1 MRKLVKGGLC
11 VLALVCA
18 FGLGRGE
25 KAYTET
31 DLARAREEAY
41 NSGYHTGYEK
51 GLSAEQDALYE
62 EAFAAGRSE
71 GYDTGLAEGY
81 ETGLTEGVAQ
91 GSAQTEDAMRSA
103 AGDTY
108 QQGYDTGYEE
118 GYAQKEK
125 DEQAAR
131 EQYLASLKPVSPT
144 PAPTEDPT
152 APAEAPPL
160 SESDVPVASETNAPA
175 VPDNETAQ
183 VTVYIT
189 NSGSK
194 YHLDGCRHLKS
205 KIQKTLEEAKA
216 LGLEPCKVCNPPK

>member
-11 VLALVCA
+11 ALALVCA
-18 FGLGRGE
+18 FGLGRGGS
-25 KAYTET
+25 AYSET

-41 NSGYHTGYEK
+41 NSGYHTGYEE
-51 GLSAEQDALYE
+51 GLTAEQGTLYE
-62 EAFAAGRSE
+62 EAFAAGRTE
-71 GYDTGLAEGY
+71 GYDAGFSEGTVQGAAQEEEAVLAA
-81 ETGLTEGVAQ
+81 V
-91 GSAQTEDAMRSA
+91 
-103 AGDTY
+103 GDTY
-108 QQGYDTGYEE
+108 TQGYDTGYEE

-131 EQYLASLKPVSPT
+131 DRYVASLQPVLPT
-144 PAPTEDPT
+144 ITPSTNAT
-152 APAEAPPL
+152 APAGDTTAP
-160 SESDVPVASETNAPA
+160 ETAGSTD
-175 VPDNETAQ
+175 PDNNGAQ

-216 LGLEPCKVCNPPK
+216 LGLEPCKNCSPPK